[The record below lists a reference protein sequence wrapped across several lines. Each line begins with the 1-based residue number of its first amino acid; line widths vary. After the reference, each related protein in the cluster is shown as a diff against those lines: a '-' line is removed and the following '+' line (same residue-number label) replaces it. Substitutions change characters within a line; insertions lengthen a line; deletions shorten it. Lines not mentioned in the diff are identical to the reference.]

1 MNTIDDLNISTL
13 TALTSIDNNIDI
25 EKLYS
30 YIQKNNLSRP
40 ETKENNFTDIGVIR
54 HPIKLTK
61 ASNKTKIFKNQ
72 IQLHLPLQGK
82 TTIRQVKIKVFN
94 NGRLHITGTQSMKM
108 IDQVLNVV
116 NDFFI
121 KSEILILNQIN
132 ISDIMKKV
140 NIVMVNM
147 TIDAEFKINQ
157 KLFKDILINKY
168 NIYSEFNPKTYA
180 GLNVH
185 YEQDGIKQASFLIF
199 QSGKIN
205 IAGAKGI
212 DYLISAKK
220 FILDTLSKERNN
232 IELK

>member
-1 MNTIDDLNISTL
+1 MNTIDNMNVSTL
-13 TALTSIDNNIDI
+13 TALTSIERSINI
-25 EKLYS
+25 ETLYE
-30 YIQKNNLSRP
+30 YIQNNNLSRL

-54 HPIKLTK
+54 HPIKQTK
-61 ASNKTKIFKNQ
+61 HMTKIFKNQ

-108 IDQVLNVV
+108 IENVLIIL

-121 KSEILILNQIN
+121 KSEIILNQID
-132 ISDIMKKV
+132 ISDVMNRI
-140 NIVMVNM
+140 NIVMINM

-157 KLFKDILINKY
+157 KIFKDIIIHKY
-168 NIYSEFNPKTYA
+168 NIYAEFNPKTYA

-185 YEQDGIKQASFLIF
+185 FEQNGGKQASFLIF

-205 IAGAKGI
+205 IAGAKGVEH
-212 DYLISAKK
+212 LIAAKK
-220 FILDTLSKERNN
+220 FIINILSKEKNN